1 MDYFVFNGKGSDNG
15 YLKLKID
22 KIEDTVVENSNTI
35 EVLVRLYKVNY
46 SGSILEI
53 TEQDLYDITSWLLSS
68 SKDYRPFYINGYVY
82 YATFSKAKF
91 ESEEEWLSHV
101 DEGYITLKLK
111 MVKNKFSPILVVEN
125 TILTTKTFEIKNS
138 GIKILK
144 PSLYI
149 DLWDN
154 TTNVTIKNTTTNA
167 TINFTNLNKGEQLRI
182 NNRGFIESLVDENRT
197 ISYTGILISL
207 GLGNN
212 NIQITSNGKVK
223 VSIQWQNVYDL
234 GRWF

>member
-1 MDYFVFNGKGSDNG
+1 MFNGKGSDNG
-15 YLKLKID
+15 YLKLKME
-22 KIEDTVVENSNTI
+22 KLEDTIINNSNTI
-35 EVLVRLYKVNY
+35 EVLVRLYKVDYN
-46 SGSILEI
+46 SNILPI
-53 TEQDLYDITSWLLSS
+53 SEQDLYDITSWILNN
-68 SKDYRPFYINGYVY
+68 SKDYRPLYINSYVY
-82 YATFSKAKF
+82 YAIFSKTKL
-91 ESEEEWLSHV
+91 ENEDEWLSNV
-101 DEGYITLKLK
+101 KDGYITLKLK

-125 TILTTKTFEIKNS
+125 TVINSKTFGIKNS

-149 DLWDN
+149 DLCDN
-154 TTNVTIKNTTTNA
+154 TTNVTIKNTTTNT

-197 ISYTGILISL
+197 IPYTGILISL
-207 GLGNN
+207 ELGNN
-212 NIQITSNGKVK
+212 NIQITSNEKVK